1 MTMMAVAETT
11 LHAELDFFEQHRSE
25 LLGRARGK
33 YALIKGERLVDVFD
47 SESDAIRRGYH
58 EFGNDA
64 FLVKHIV
71 EVEVPFNF
79 TSYNVGI

>member
-1 MTMMAVAETT
+1 MPVADTT
-11 LHAELDFFEQHRSE
+11 LHVELEYFEEHRAE

-33 YALIKGERLVDVFD
+33 YALIKGHRLVDVFD